1 MSAGCEHCPSQPAL
15 VNESGYQDDLAR
27 YRDFVDMSEAAR
39 SVARIA
45 ALLELFEHERRP
57 LTSQEIGA
65 HLGIPRSSLG
75 TLLKALVGL
84 RWLAAD
90 RRRAT
95 YFPGARLARL
105 TGWLQ
110 GEALLDDRLR
120 DAVERLHQATGET
133 VSVSAISDL
142 EIEVVHVSSGEVGVQ
157 LVVQPGR
164 RMPLWQSAVGIAC
177 LARLP
182 DSTLRSMHRRAQRRA
197 TLGGPMPPSIS
208 EVLRR
213 VRAVRDAGGIAFAD
227 GAVVPGVAALAFG
240 LPEDVGLRPLVL
252 SVGGPAD
259 RVIAER
265 SAIEAALRAEA
276 AALAT
281 PPSLVAPAK
290 DAAAQRVSETR
301 RAAAR
306 GRHPAR
312 ARGAKRSARRGRRS
326 APDSRRP

>member
-1 MSAGCEHCPSQPAL
+1 MPET
-15 VNESGYQDDLAR
+15 
-27 YRDFVDMSEAAR
+27 AR

-45 ALLELFEHERRP
+45 ALLELFERERRP
-57 LTSQEIGA
+57 LTSQEIGG
-65 HLGIPRSSLG
+65 HLAIPRSSLG
-75 TLLKALVGL
+75 TLLKSLVGL

-110 GEALLDDRLR
+110 GEALLEDPLR

-142 EIEVVHVSSGEVGVQ
+142 EIEVLHVGSGDTGVQ

-177 LARLP
+177 LAPLP
-182 DSTLRSMHRRAQRRA
+182 DSTVRSMHRRAERRA
-197 TLGGPMPPSIS
+197 ALGGPAPPPLAG
-208 EVLRR
+208 VLRR

-240 LPEDVGLRPLVL
+240 LPEQVGLRPLVL
-252 SVGGPAD
+252 SVGGPAE
-259 RVIAER
+259 RVLAER
-265 SAIEAALRAEA
+265 MSIEAALRREAEA
-276 AALAT
+276 LCGPAA
-281 PPSLVAPAK
+281 
-290 DAAAQRVSETR
+290 RVGGR
-301 RAAAR
+301 RATRSDAPTAR
-306 GRHPAR
+306 R
-312 ARGAKRSARRGRRS
+312 ARLPRSTRLRRR
-326 APDSRRP
+326 